1 MGTWTV
7 LANPPG
13 FAASTMLLLTD
24 GTVMVNE
31 NSSRRWFRL
40 TPDGG
45 GGYRNG
51 TWSPLADAG
60 TAIRLRGH
68 RRRRGLPA
76 G

>member
-31 NSSRRWFRL
+31 DSSRRWFRL
-40 TPDGG
+40 TPDTGG
-45 GGYRNG
+45 GR
-51 TWSPLADAG
+51 SP
-60 TAIRLRGH
+60 R
-68 RRRRGLPA
+68 
-76 G
+76 